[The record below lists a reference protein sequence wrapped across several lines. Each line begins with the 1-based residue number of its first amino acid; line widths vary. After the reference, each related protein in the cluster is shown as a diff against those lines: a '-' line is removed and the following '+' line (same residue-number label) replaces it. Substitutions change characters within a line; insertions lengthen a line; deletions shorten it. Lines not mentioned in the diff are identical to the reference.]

1 MLPRWTVL
9 VTGAS
14 TGLGL
19 ALARRLLD
27 TTEHRLILT
36 ARPESLG
43 RFAEEGIEESDRVF
57 LRPLDVLAATA
68 RRAVIQEADDC
79 WGGVDVLVNNAG
91 VMVRSVVEHLTDD
104 DRIEQMR
111 VNFVA
116 PMELVRL
123 VLPRMRARR
132 GGRII
137 NVSSVGGMMAMPTM
151 AVYSASKFAL
161 EGATEAL
168 FYEVRPWNI
177 RVSLVEPGFIHSE
190 AYRNVRFTAMSEHS
204 RDDVHEAYHAHYE
217 HMAPFIERLMRWS
230 RATPQ
235 RVARTIVR
243 TMHRR
248 RPPLRVA
255 ATIDARL
262 FSALRRL
269 LPRSFYHWMLYRSLP
284 KVRTWGLPR
293 AEEGDDEALALVA
306 AADETVPD
314 EAAPPPPPPPLPRR

>member
-1 MLPRWTVL
+1 MAPPRWTVL

-19 ALARRLLD
+19 ALARRLLA
-27 TTEHRLILT
+27 TTDHRLILT
-36 ARPESLG
+36 ARPGSLA
-43 RFAEEGIEESDRVF
+43 RFAEEGIHEGERVF
-57 LRPLDVLAATA
+57 LRPLDVLAAEH
-68 RRAVIQEADDC
+68 RRAVVDEADDR

-123 VLPRMRARR
+123 VLPRMRERR

-161 EGATEAL
+161 EGATESL

-177 RVSLVEPGFIHSE
+177 RVSLVQPGFIHSE
-190 AYRNVRFTAMSEHS
+190 SYRNVRFTAMSEQS

-217 HMAPFIERLMRWS
+217 HMAPFIDRLMRWS

-235 RVARTIVR
+235 RVARTIIR

-255 ATIDARL
+255 ATTDAWL
-262 FSALRRL
+262 FAAMRRM
-269 LPRSFYHWMLYRSLP
+269 LPRSLYHWILYRSLP
-284 KVRTWGLPR
+284 RISAWGSQRELG
-293 AEEGDDEALALVA
+293 E
-306 AADETVPD
+306 
-314 EAAPPPPPPPLPRR
+314 

>member
-1 MLPRWTVL
+1 MDIPERSRARRNPPWTVL

-19 ALARRLLD
+19 ALARRLMAA
-27 TTEHRLILT
+27 TGHRLILT
-36 ARPESLG
+36 ARAGSLG
-43 RFAEEGIEESDRVF
+43 RFADLGIAESESVH
-57 LRPLDVLAATA
+57 LRQLDVLSAPE
-68 RRAVIQEADDC
+68 RRAVIDEADDR
-79 WGGVDVLVNNAG
+79 WGGIDVLVNNAG
-91 VMVRSVVEHLTDD
+91 VMVRSVVEHLTDE

-123 VLPRMRARR
+123 VLPRMRQRR
-132 GGRII
+132 AGRII

-151 AVYSASKFAL
+151 AIYSASKFAL

-190 AYRNVRFTAMSEHS
+190 SYRNVRFTAMSEHS
-204 RDDVHEAYHAHYE
+204 RDDAHEAYYAHYE
-217 HMAPFIERLMRWS
+217 NMGPFIERLMRWS
-230 RATPQ
+230 RATPE

-248 RPPLRVA
+248 RPPLRVP
-255 ATIDARL
+255 ATADAWL
-262 FSALRRL
+262 FAALRRL
-269 LPRSFYHWMLYRSLP
+269 LPRSLYHWALYHSLP
-284 KVRTWGLPR
+284 RVRTWARPLSDGQPPG
-293 AEEGDDEALALVA
+293 EHPTDG
-306 AADETVPD
+306 PD
-314 EAAPPPPPPPLPRR
+314 R